1 MIHVQISEDLLKM
14 VPFLYIWML
23 RTYLHVNFLKH
34 CELRFVHACEFDSL
48 GVTSDWRSWTP
59 VLLLHR
65 TTSPVI
71 LHYQSCSYSEYEVV
85 LLTCIKYLGFL
96 NIRAVTGRNLQ
107 SLLFW
112 MLESTGWVSTSQCI
126 FFSCS
131 LKTSQCCFFLLVYL
145 FNWDICCKMY
155 VNVDVPFSLRK
166 IFGLALFVYVE
177 RSTRRTF
184 LYWGNKGSQY
194 NCRISGCC
202 VVIHS
207 CYKIITMLT
216 DVNCRSG

>member
-1 MIHVQISEDLLKM
+1 MWVWFTWSHIWLKKLNSCIPVTHTVQ
-14 VPFLYIWML
+14 
-23 RTYLHVNFLKH
+23 
-34 CELRFVHACEFDSL
+34 
-48 GVTSDWRSWTP
+48 P
-59 VLLLHR
+59 VLSYFITNLA
-65 TTSPVI
+65 PIVNMKW
-71 LHYQSCSYSEYEVV
+71 SYSHASN
-85 LLTCIKYLGFL
+85 IWGFL
-96 NIRAVTGRNLQ
+96 NIRAATGRDLQ

-155 VNVDVPFSLRK
+155 VNVDVPCSLRK